1 MKKLAFSVLTV
12 WMTIV
17 LIQPVHA
24 ETPAFFSEINCI
36 ETVNDYDYQCRRFQ
50 DDDERIPLSEV
61 GFGFIEDLF
70 IPGMPGSLQ
79 DDLAANRIPD
89 TSIIPQGICIAGDYL
104 VTSSYN
110 EKKDRPGC
118 LFLFDARTKEY
129 LATLGLYPGSHL
141 GGIAFDGENLWIC
154 HYEQNL
160 LQRIP
165 YPYLQAVGRSASRQ
179 FVDIS
184 EEADL
189 YPVNN
194 SPSCI
199 TYYNGRLY
207 VATFQLLF
215 LSEMKGYRY
224 KDGVLLEE
232 NVYPIPPLVQGLA
245 FTENGQVYFST
256 SYGRRN
262 SSYLKRYANLAELAR
277 NAGKPDLV
285 LEMPP
290 CSEEICMDAGRLLV
304 FFESAAQKYYKGTDG
319 FGKSRAPLDKV
330 LTIELDS
337 LP

>member
-12 WMTIV
+12 WMVIA
-17 LIQPVHA
+17 LIQPVYA
-24 ETPAFFSEINCI
+24 EAPAFFSGIDCI
-36 ETVNDYDYQCRRFQ
+36 ETVMEYDYQCRRFV
-50 DDDERIPLSEV
+50 DNDERIPLNEV
-61 GFGFIEDLF
+61 SFGFLEDLL
-70 IPGMPGSLQ
+70 IPGMPSTIEK
-79 DDLAANRIPD
+79 DLAENRIPD
-89 TSIIPQGICIAGDYL
+89 TMIIPQGICSAGDYL

-110 EKKDRPGC
+110 EQSDRAGC
-118 LFLFDARTKEY
+118 LFLFDVRTKEY
-129 LATLGLYPGSHL
+129 LATLGVFPGSHL
-141 GGIAFDGENLWIC
+141 GGITFDGENLWIC
-154 HYEQNL
+154 HSDKNM

-165 YPYLQAVGRSASRQ
+165 YHYLQAIGRSASKQ
-179 FVDIS
+179 FIDIS
-184 EEADL
+184 MEADL

-199 TYYNGRLY
+199 TYYRGRLY

-215 LSEMKGYRY
+215 RSEMKGYRY
-224 KDGVLLEE
+224 QDGVLLEE
-232 NVYPIPPLVQGLA
+232 NVYPIPPLVQGVA
-245 FTENGQVYFST
+245 FTEKGEIFFST

-277 NAGKPDLV
+277 DTGAPNLI

-290 CSEEICMDAGRLLV
+290 CSEEICTDGEKLWVL
-304 FFESAAQKYYKGTDG
+304 FESAALKYYEGTDG